1 METTTQRGRG
11 SRPLDSRARDAGSAC
26 NGQAGRVLIVDD
38 EPGVRLVCAVNLEA
52 EGLRVLEAAD
62 GLDGL
67 EQARSELPDLVLTDV
82 KMPGI
87 DGFQLA
93 EKLRRDERT
102 RRIPLIF
109 LSGEEEQACVQRA
122 RALGALAYLT
132 KPFDPC
138 ELASLVVR
146 ELVATRA
153 GRGGDLAVA
162 R

>member
-1 METTTQRGRG
+1 METTTQRGPG
-11 SRPLDSRARDAGSAC
+11 PSPFAGRAWDADPAC
-26 NGQAGRVLIVDD
+26 NGRAGRVLIVDD

-52 EGLRVLEAAD
+52 EGLGVLEATD
-62 GLDGL
+62 GLDGF

-93 EKLRRDERT
+93 ERLRRDERT
-102 RRIPLIF
+102 RSIPLIF
-109 LSGEEEQACVQRA
+109 LSGEVEQESVERA
-122 RALGALAYLT
+122 RSLGALAYLT
-132 KPFDPC
+132 KPFDPR

-153 GRGGDLAVA
+153 GRVRPAVA
-162 R
+162 S